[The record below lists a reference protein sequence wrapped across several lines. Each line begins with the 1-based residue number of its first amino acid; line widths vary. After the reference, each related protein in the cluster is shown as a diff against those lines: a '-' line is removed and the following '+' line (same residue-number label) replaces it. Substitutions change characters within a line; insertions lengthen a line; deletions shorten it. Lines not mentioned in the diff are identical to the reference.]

1 MIYTYVDCRI
11 TGIEEY
17 AFTVTALKATKVIKQ
32 MNEYEFLEE
41 IKPFTGRARLIRTWL
56 IRSSTLFEVSVKCFA
71 IISCLK
77 CMVNSYFEENPC
89 RRMTSN

>member
-41 IKPFTGRARLIRTWL
+41 IKPLYRSGTVNSNMVDSKFHF
-56 IRSSTLFEVSVKCFA
+56 IRSFCEMF
-71 IISCLK
+71 
-77 CMVNSYFEENPC
+77 SYHF
-89 RRMTSN
+89 MFKMHG